1 MWKQKK
7 NKTNKIEHETKFSFL
22 ARSEK
27 KSQRYRL
34 VFKRLYLKTNKREQ
48 IPLPVNKTKI
58 YVYCFLSNV
67 ISIQIAKICWLS
79 FSFPTS
85 FPNLKKTRFLF
96 VFFFFRLCA
105 WHITRT
111 YFLALPKLVILLE
124 LKKNQMC
131 DVGAYAI
138 IAATVTK
145 KNDKTMSISGNDFS
159 KIIILLSPM
168 YCLVVENPH

>member
-1 MWKQKK
+1 M
-7 NKTNKIEHETKFSFL
+7 
-22 ARSEK
+22 
-27 KSQRYRL
+27 
-34 VFKRLYLKTNKREQ
+34 
-48 IPLPVNKTKI
+48 
-58 YVYCFLSNV
+58 
-67 ISIQIAKICWLS
+67 
-79 FSFPTS
+79 
-85 FPNLKKTRFLF
+85 
-96 VFFFFRLCA
+96 CA